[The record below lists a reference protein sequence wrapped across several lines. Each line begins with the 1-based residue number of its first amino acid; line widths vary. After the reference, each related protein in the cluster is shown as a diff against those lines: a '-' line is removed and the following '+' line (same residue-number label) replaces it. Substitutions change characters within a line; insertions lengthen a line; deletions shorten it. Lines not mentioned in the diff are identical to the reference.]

1 MEIKNYINAV
11 NAYKATKYERSKT
24 DSVSTVSTAK
34 NTDKVEFSS
43 GKINSVQSLK
53 SSIAR
58 KVESSASMERITDL
72 TASINNGQYNVQS
85 EIVARAILE

>member
-1 MEIKNYINAV
+1 MEIKGYINAI
-11 NAYKATKYERSKT
+11 NAYNTAKFERNKSE
-24 DSVSTVSTAK
+24 SVNTVSSVK

-43 GKINSVQSLK
+43 GKINSVEALK
-53 SSIAR
+53 ASILR
-58 KVESSASMERITDL
+58 KVESSASIERITDL

>member
-1 MEIKNYINAV
+1 MEIKNYVNAV

-43 GKINSVQSLK
+43 GKINSVQGLK
-53 SSIAR
+53 ASIAS
-58 KVESSASMERITDL
+58 KVESSASVERINDL
-72 TASINNGQYNVQS
+72 TASINNGQYNVQA